1 MKKLKEFLLSEN
13 GMKSVN
19 ILFLLSFVFQNEYI
33 TLVASLLWLLFLY
46 YSTSHTESKTVKIVY
61 TIFCAAA
68 LMFIVFSL
76 MSIIF

>member
-1 MKKLKEFLLSEN
+1 MKKLKEFLLSED

-46 YSTSHTESKTVKIVY
+46 YSTSHTESKTVKTVY
-61 TIFCAAA
+61 TVFCAAA